1 MVFDLLKSK
10 LKMFNGTELLKL
22 IFAGEL
28 NLLLAANT
36 IFMY

>member
-1 MVFDLLKSK
+1 
-10 LKMFNGTELLKL
+10 MFNGTELSKL

-36 IFMY
+36 IFMYYGDETACINFS